1 MAQNPDLSVVVPVF
15 NEAGN
20 IENLYQQIKGALE
33 RLPKTH
39 EIILINDGSTDGS
52 DVLLDALCE
61 DPCVKVIHFRRN
73 FGQSAAMMAGFDHAK
88 GEVVISLDA
97 DLQNDPADI
106 PLILNKLDEGYTVVS
121 GWRKD
126 RKDKAITR
134 RIPSF
139 FANRLI
145 SALSGVPLHDYG
157 CTLKGYRKRFIENL
171 GIYGEMHRFLPVY
184 AKWQGAKIAEIPVSH
199 RHRVAGKSKYGLERT
214 FKVLLDLLLIKFYDG
229 YAQKPM
235 YAFGFV
241 GFASFLVSLVCFF
254 AMVYFKFWGGKSFI
268 QTPLPLLTV
277 QFFLIGIICFL
288 LGITTD
294 LVMRTYFESQNRRPY
309 MVSHTK
315 NMEGP

>member
-1 MAQNPDLSVVVPVF
+1 MVASLDLSVVVPVF
-15 NEAGN
+15 NEADN
-20 IENLYQQIKGALE
+20 IDGLYGQIKPVLE
-33 RLPKTH
+33 SLGKTS
-39 EIILINDGSTDGS
+39 EIIFINDGSTDGS
-52 DVLLDALCE
+52 GPRLDALCA

-106 PLILNKLDEGYTVVS
+106 PLILEKLDQGYTVVS

-126 RKDKAITR
+126 RKDRTLTR
-134 RIPSF
+134 KVPSF
-139 FANRLI
+139 VANRLI

-157 CTLKGYRKRFIENL
+157 CTLKGYRRQFIENL

-199 RHRVAGKSKYGLERT
+199 RPRVAGKSKYGLERT

-241 GFASFLVSLVCFF
+241 GFSSFLVSLACFC
-254 AMVYFKFWGGKSFI
+254 AMIYFKFWGGKSFI
-268 QTPLPLLTV
+268 QTPLPLLAV

-309 MVSHTK
+309 MVSHTR